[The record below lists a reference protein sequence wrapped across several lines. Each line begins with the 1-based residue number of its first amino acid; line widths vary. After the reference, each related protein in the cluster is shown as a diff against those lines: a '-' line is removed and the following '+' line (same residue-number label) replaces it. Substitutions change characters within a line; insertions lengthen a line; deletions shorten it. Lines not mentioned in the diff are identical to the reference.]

1 MTSDATLTRPRPHW
15 TATVENREIDHET
28 DHETDALD
36 AFRLDDVLFCP
47 DALDAFLRAE
57 SERLQ
62 LDEQEAA

>member
-1 MTSDATLTRPRPHW
+1 MET
-15 TATVENREIDHET
+15 REI

-36 AFRLDDVLFCP
+36 AFRLDDVLFYP

>member
-1 MTSDATLTRPRPHW
+1 M
-15 TATVENREIDHET
+15 ENREIDHET